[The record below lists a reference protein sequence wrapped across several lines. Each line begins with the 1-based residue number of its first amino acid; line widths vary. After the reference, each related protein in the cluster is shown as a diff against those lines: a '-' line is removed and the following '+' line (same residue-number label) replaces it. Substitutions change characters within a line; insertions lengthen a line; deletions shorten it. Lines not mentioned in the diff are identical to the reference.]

1 MKEEE
6 KKKTKQNNGV
16 VLSKGDKKIISDFA
30 LSLSDKEY
38 QLKCTWAVRMIESKL
53 SMIGLELKAEK
64 NREVIIRTTDR
75 IKSAE
80 SIFLKLRRKGYTINL
95 DNAKKKLND
104 IIGVRAT
111 CMFQDDIYDII
122 DCLNIQE
129 DLRIIKIKDY
139 IKTPR
144 SSGYQS
150 VHIVIEVPVYLKK
163 KPEWMKVELQL
174 RTVAMDSWSELDY
187 LLLYKKEFEK
197 ADEISKELKKYA
209 DIIADMDISM
219 MRLRDMINEI

>member
-6 KKKTKQNNGV
+6 KQKAKQNRGIL
-16 VLSKGDKKIISDFA
+16 LSKGDKKIIADFHS
-30 LSLSDKEY
+30 SLSDNQY
-38 QLKCTWAVRMIESKL
+38 QLKCTWAIRIIESKL
-53 SMIGLELKAEK
+53 SMIGLELKTEK
-64 NREVIIRTTDR
+64 NREVIVRTTDR
-75 IKSAE
+75 IKTAE

-111 CMFQDDIYDII
+111 CMFQDDIYDVI

-129 DLRIIKIKDY
+129 DLKIVKIKDY

-150 VHIVIEVPVYLKK
+150 VHIIIEVPVYLKK

-187 LLLYKKEFEK
+187 QLLYKKEYEK
-197 ADEISKELKKYA
+197 ADEISKELKRYA
-209 DIIADMDISM
+209 NIIADMDISM

>member
-6 KKKTKQNNGV
+6 KQKTKQNRGI
-16 VLSKGDKKIISDFA
+16 VLSKGDKKIIADFHS
-30 LSLSDKEY
+30 SLSDNQY
-38 QLKCTWAVRMIESKL
+38 QLKCTWAIRIIESKL

-64 NREVIIRTTDR
+64 NREVIVRTTDR
-75 IKSAE
+75 IKTAE

-111 CMFQDDIYDII
+111 CMFQDDIYDVI

-129 DLRIIKIKDY
+129 DLKIIKIKDY

-150 VHIVIEVPVYLKK
+150 VHIIIEVPVYLKK

-187 LLLYKKEFEK
+187 QLLYKKEYEK
-197 ADEISKELKKYA
+197 ADEISKELKRYA
-209 DIIADMDISM
+209 NIIADMDISM

>member
-1 MKEEE
+1 MHEEG
-6 KKKTKQNNGV
+6 KHKSNSIIA
-16 VLSKGDKKIISDFA
+16 LSKSDKKIIADFHS
-30 LSLSDKEY
+30 SLSDNEY
-38 QLKCTWAVRMIESKL
+38 NLKCTWAIRIIESKL

-64 NREVIIRTTDR
+64 KRDVIVRTTDR

-111 CMFQDDIYDII
+111 CMFQDDIYDVI
-122 DCLNIQE
+122 DCLKIQE
-129 DLRIIKIKDY
+129 DLRIVKIKDY

-144 SSGYQS
+144 QSGYQS
-150 VHIVIEVPVYLKK
+150 IHIIIEVPVYLKK

-187 LLLYKKEFEK
+187 QLLYKKEYEK
-197 ADEISKELKKYA
+197 ADEISKELKRYA